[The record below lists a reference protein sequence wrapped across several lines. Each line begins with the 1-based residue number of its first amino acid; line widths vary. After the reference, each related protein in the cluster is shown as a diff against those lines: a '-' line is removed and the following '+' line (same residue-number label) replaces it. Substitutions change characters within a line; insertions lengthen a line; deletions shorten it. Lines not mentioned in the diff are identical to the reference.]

1 MDCSGCDGGLK
12 EISAIIM
19 VVSAFQTAGQL
30 GPEQAGGSS
39 GATVP
44 AVWFK
49 LTASTQNPRFTASVD
64 DPVIRPGPSIYML
77 VGGVFRY
84 RSGRR

>member
-12 EISAIIM
+12 EISATIL
-19 VVSAFQTAGQL
+19 VVSAFQTAGQS
-30 GPEQAGGSS
+30 GPEQAIASS

-49 LTASTQNPRFTASVD
+49 LTASTQSPRFAASVD
-64 DPVIRPGPSIYML
+64 DPVIRPSPSIYML
-77 VGGVFRY
+77 VGSTLGY
-84 RSGRR
+84 HSGGR